1 MRKNRTGYS
10 CMILLMAILLYD
22 TGRPFLLGML
32 ILLCVLPLLMA
43 VLLRADAKNLKL
55 QMQMSSG
62 GSAEKTHLA
71 EMTVKCRKKIRAAG
85 SIQVRVRIS
94 NKMFGTEEE
103 KVLFLE
109 PLKKEKS
116 YCMQMNMVLCGET
129 VIECRSVQV
138 YDLLKLFCMK
148 LPPFQEA
155 RTTIYPERLQLEVEL
170 EKRMEGVLAE
180 AGMQQNRK
188 GNDPSEMSDI
198 REYVPGDDIRS
209 IHWKLSSKTDRL
221 ILRQPSALM
230 HYQAAL
236 MPDFGK
242 EQGKVVTEAEWNRA
256 AAVFVAAAE
265 QLLQMGTPFCMLL
278 PLGGELEV
286 TEIRNRRELRMAL
299 SRWLG
304 TPMQEHGA
312 GGIRYFQLAHMERYF
327 TRLLVVTAGTEN
339 TDMEIQ
345 MEQIRIIWFTATE
358 KCQKLLAEKW
368 KNNMVIKIPAMEK
381 EKGIWHVI
389 C

>member
-1 MRKNRTGYS
+1 MRENRTGYS

-32 ILLCVLPLLMA
+32 ILLCALPLLLA
-43 VLLRADAKNLKL
+43 VLLKADAKNLKL
-55 QMQMSSG
+55 QMQMSTG
-62 GSAEKTHLA
+62 GRAEKIHLA
-71 EMTVKCRKKIRAAG
+71 EITVKCQKKILAAG
-85 SIQVRVRIS
+85 SIQVRVRVS

-109 PLKKEKS
+109 PVKKEKG
-116 YCMQMNMVLCGET
+116 YCMQMNMALCGET

-138 YDLLKLFCMK
+138 YDLLKLFHIE
-148 LPPFQEA
+148 LPVFRET
-155 RTTIYPERLQLEVEL
+155 RTTIYPERVQLEVEL

-180 AGMQQNRK
+180 VGMQQNRK

-221 ILRQPSALM
+221 ILRQPSAMM
-230 HYQAAL
+230 HYQTAL
-236 MPDFGK
+236 MPDFCTEQK
-242 EQGKVVTEAEWNRA
+242 ERVTEAEWNRA
-256 AAVFVAAAE
+256 AAVFVAAGE

-286 TEIRNRRELRMAL
+286 TEIRNRKELRMAL

-304 TPMQEHGA
+304 TPVQEHGA
-312 GGIRYFQLAHMERYF
+312 GGIRYFQLAHMEQYF

-339 TDMEIQ
+339 PDMEIQ
-345 MEQIRIIWFTATE
+345 MEQIRIVWFTAARS
-358 KCQKLLAEKW
+358 CQSLQAEKW
-368 KNNMVIKIPAMEK
+368 KNNMVIKIPAMEEK
-381 EKGIWHVI
+381 KGIWHVI